1 MKKIIFLLSIVALYL
16 LSSCSDLEFGD
27 KFLGSQP
34 ESSGAVQDTMFNSM
48 LNSEKVLT
56 RAYTYLPYGLPTGG
70 GAGYNKLGVNLLESI
85 TDLYQSFRDN
95 ISDGPM
101 NLYYNGALS
110 ANINPAQQGSEAYRF
125 GSQVEYY
132 AIRYAWIYIENVSK
146 VPDMTEAQKNE
157 RIAEAKT
164 IIALSYAEMM
174 RYVGG
179 LPWLDHAVAPN
190 EELVFERKTFEETVN
205 NIVALLDEAI
215 PHLPWSHTSVEN
227 GRMTKAGAMAL
238 KLRVLLFAASPT
250 FNSATPWHPEADTF
264 TYYGNAD
271 KNRWQKAMQA
281 GADFMSELQK
291 QGVYSLVQPAAD
303 TNKARREAFRSGYY
317 DRSSSEVLIS
327 TRRGYNAADIHGPLY
342 SQRYYSGP
350 TLNYVNMFPWEDG
363 TPFQENF
370 DWKNPSKQPFFENGE
385 PTRDPRL
392 YETVVVPGDTWFNG
406 TFAPI
411 YVNHPNYRYG
421 SGFAMMKYIL
431 RENSDRDNKPAHWC
445 YLRLPEVLLSYA
457 EAINE
462 NNGAPNAIAYESV
475 DAVRAR
481 VGLPPLRR
489 GMSQVE
495 FREAVLAERALEFGF
510 EEVRWFDLIRWGRSN
525 DFRKTIYGLSS
536 RADNQNAPTGFTFS
550 TYEISARYWAQNW
563 DTKWYLSPIPQPE
576 INKKYGMTQNP
587 GWSSNVDE

>member
-1 MKKIIFLLSIVALYL
+1 MKKTILLLSIVGLYL
-16 LSSCSDLEFGD
+16 LYSCSDLEFGD
-27 KFLGSQP
+27 KFLGSRP

-56 RAYTYLPYGLPTGG
+56 RAYTYLPYGLPTGD
-70 GAGYNKLGVNLLESI
+70 GAGYNKLGVNLLEAI
-85 TDLYQSFRDN
+85 TDLHHSFRDN

-132 AIRYAWIYIENVSK
+132 AIRYAWIYIENIAK

-157 RIAEAKT
+157 RIAEART

-179 LPWLDHAVAPN
+179 LPWLNHAIAPN
-190 EELVFERKTFEETVN
+190 EDLVFERKTFEETVD

-215 PHLPWSHTSVEN
+215 PHLPWSHTLVEN

-250 FNSATPWHPEADTF
+250 FNSVTPWHPEANTY

-281 GADFMSELQK
+281 GADFMAELQR
-291 QGVYSLVQPAAD
+291 QGVYSLVQPVAD
-303 TNKARREAFRSGYY
+303 TNQARREAFRKGYY

-327 TRRGYNAADIHGPLY
+327 TRRGYNATNVHASLY

-350 TLNYVNMFPWEDG
+350 TLNYVNMFPWADG
-363 TPFQENF
+363 TPFPENF

-431 RENSDRDNKPAHWC
+431 RENSDRNNQPAHWC

-462 NNGAPNAIAYESV
+462 NNGGPNAVAYESI

-481 VGLPPLRR
+481 AGLSPLRR
-489 GMSQVE
+489 GMSQIE

-510 EEVRWFDLIRWGRSN
+510 EEVRWFDLIRWGRTN
-525 DFRKTIYGLSS
+525 DFRKTLYGLSS

-550 TYEISARYWAQNW
+550 TYEISDRYWVRNW

-576 INKKYGMTQNP
+576 INKKYGMNQNP
-587 GWSSNVDE
+587 GWSSNADE